1 MDSAKYQGVVGQRI
15 MSCAV
20 TGKGSMSNVSPGLSW
35 WHEKIYKICNII
47 LITKLACRND
57 GGGRSRCCVLVASTD
72 FCRMRGIEADCSRL
86 KPRARGEYLTSQLS
100 WAAAWL
106 LVTYGS
112 PLHLVVDE
120 LLRPCVLCSL
130 MIKLSGSLDVFLTWW
145 VWFYL

>member
-1 MDSAKYQGVVGQRI
+1 MWVGGCDVEDSPRKPWFD
-15 MSCAV
+15 
-20 TGKGSMSNVSPGLSW
+20 SPGEL
-35 WHEKIYKICNII
+35 NIFS
-47 LITKLACRND
+47 LIATKLACRND

-72 FCRMRGIEADCSRL
+72 FFRMRGIEADCSRL

-120 LLRPCVLCSL
+120 LLRPFVLCSL